1 MLSMV
6 ISNEFC
12 NDNFRMYLR
21 FQTDDDR
28 KVNCSYSGII
38 RNDNKQKEQCDRR
51 CRDRMVEYMRKLSL
65 QNSFEITIDNYD
77 MLIMYHNY
85 NIYCMLL

>member
-1 MLSMV
+1 MV

-51 CRDRMVEYMRKLSL
+51 CRDRMVVG
-65 QNSFEITIDNYD
+65 FITTYAINA
-77 MLIMYHNY
+77 YHH
-85 NIYCMLL
+85 